1 MGSKRTKG
9 WKHLLLIF
17 VGTFLTAALVGIG
30 SELLVRHSSLLAAGV
45 FLLAVIGTGILFDII
60 GMAAT
65 AATEAPHHA
74 RAANRVFGAQ
84 QAVYLIRNA
93 DVVANFSNDI
103 VGDVAGTL
111 SGVTA
116 ATIVLDLIRYSPALS
131 TYEIWLNTGMLA
143 LAASLTI
150 TGKAA
155 GKTFAIQEAN
165 EIIALVGRLIATV
178 EKLTGWTLTKPK
190 KRRGRKNEPTRKNS

>member
-1 MGSKRTKG
+1 MGSKKTKG

-30 SELLVRHSSLLAAGV
+30 SELLVRHSSLLMAGL
-45 FLLAVIGTGILFDII
+45 FLLAVIGTGIVFDII

-84 QAVYLIRNA
+84 QAVYLVRNA

-116 ATIVLDLIRYSPALS
+116 ATIVVDLLRYYPTLAA
-131 TYEIWLNTGMLA
+131 YEIWLSTGMLA

-155 GKTFAIQEAN
+155 GKTFAMQEAN
-165 EIIALVGRLIATV
+165 EIIAIVGRLMATV
-178 EKLTGWTLTKPK
+178 EKVTGWTLTKPK
-190 KRRGRKNEPTRKNS
+190 KRGGRKNESARKNS

>member
-17 VGTFLTAALVGIG
+17 AGTFLIAALVGIG
-30 SELLVRHSSLLAAGV
+30 SELLVRHSSLLVAGV
-45 FLLAVIGTGILFDII
+45 FLLAVIGTGIVFDVI

-84 QAVYLIRNA
+84 QAVYLVRNA

-116 ATIVLDLIRYSPALS
+116 ATLVLDLIRYAPGLS

-165 EIIALVGRLIATV
+165 EIIALVGRWIATV

-190 KRRGRKNEPTRKNS
+190 KRRGRKNESTRKNS

>member
-1 MGSKRTKG
+1 MGSKKTKG

-30 SELLVRHSSLLAAGV
+30 SELLVRHSSLLIAGL
-45 FLLAVIGTGILFDII
+45 FLLAVIGTGIVFDII

-84 QAVYLIRNA
+84 QAVYLVRNA

-116 ATIVLDLIRYSPALS
+116 ATIVVDLLRYYPTLAA
-131 TYEIWLNTGMLA
+131 YEIWLSTGMLA

-155 GKTFAIQEAN
+155 GKTFAMQEAN
-165 EIIALVGRLIATV
+165 EIIAIVGRLMATV
-178 EKLTGWTLTKPK
+178 EKVTGWTLTKPK
-190 KRRGRKNEPTRKNS
+190 KRGGRKNESARKNS

>member
-1 MGSKRTKG
+1 MGSKKTKG

-30 SELLVRHSSLLAAGV
+30 SELLVRHSSLLIAGL
-45 FLLAVIGTGILFDII
+45 FLLAVIGTGIVFDII

-84 QAVYLIRNA
+84 QAVYLVRNA

-111 SGVTA
+111 SGVTV
-116 ATIVLDLIRYSPALS
+116 ATIVVDLLRYYPTLAA
-131 TYEIWLNTGMLA
+131 YEIWLSTGMLA

-155 GKTFAIQEAN
+155 GKTFAMQEAN
-165 EIIALVGRLIATV
+165 EIISIVGRLMATV
-178 EKLTGWTLTKPK
+178 EKVTGWTLTKPK
-190 KRRGRKNEPTRKNS
+190 KRGGRKNESARKNS

>member
-1 MGSKRTKG
+1 MGSKKTKS

-30 SELLVRHSSLLAAGV
+30 SELLVRHSSLLIAGL
-45 FLLAVIGTGILFDII
+45 FLLAVIGTGIVFDII

-84 QAVYLIRNA
+84 QAVYLVRNA

-116 ATIVLDLIRYSPALS
+116 ATIVVDLLRYYPTLAA
-131 TYEIWLNTGMLA
+131 YEIWLSTGMLA

-155 GKTFAIQEAN
+155 GKTFAMQEAN
-165 EIIALVGRLIATV
+165 EIIAIVGRLMATV
-178 EKLTGWTLTKPK
+178 EKVTGWTLTKPK
-190 KRRGRKNEPTRKNS
+190 KRGGRKNESARKNS

>member
-1 MGSKRTKG
+1 MGSKKTKG

-30 SELLVRHSSLLAAGV
+30 SELLVRHSSLLIAGL
-45 FLLAVIGTGILFDII
+45 FLLAVIGTGIVFDII

-84 QAVYLIRNA
+84 QAIYLVRNA

-116 ATIVLDLIRYSPALS
+116 ATIVVDLLRYYPTLAA
-131 TYEIWLNTGMLA
+131 YEIWLSTGMLA

-155 GKTFAIQEAN
+155 GKTFAMQEAN
-165 EIIALVGRLIATV
+165 EIIAIVGRLMATV
-178 EKLTGWTLTKPK
+178 EKVTGWTLTKPK
-190 KRRGRKNEPTRKNS
+190 KRGGRKNESARKNS